1 MNQNQT
7 VFVLD
12 LGNTI
17 FKVGVFF
24 NGILEKVER
33 IPYDQIEK
41 ARDILNANEFTPV
54 FISSVVSDEL
64 TKKVCKIFSNAI
76 LFRRDLKLPISIEYD
91 SVQTLGLDRICN
103 AVGTFMTSKGKKT
116 VSIDIGTCIKFD
128 YIDEKGIYWGG
139 SISPGIDLR
148 FKSMNDYT
156 GNLPLIKDKENAKLV
171 GNSTINSMKSGVM
184 NGIQAELNQ
193 FMKMYNEDYQD
204 LMFFVT
210 GGDAVYFDFP
220 LKNNTFVDENLTL
233 KGLYEIYKFNAE

>member
-1 MNQNQT
+1 MNKNQT

-17 FKVGVFF
+17 IKVGVFF

-41 ARDILNANEFTPV
+41 ARYILNANEFTPV

-64 TKKVCKIFSNAI
+64 TKKVCTIFSNAI

-103 AVGTFMTSKGKKT
+103 VVGTFMISKGEKT

-128 YIDEKGIYWGG
+128 YIDEKGKYWGG

-148 FKSMNDYT
+148 YKSMNDYT
-156 GNLPLIKDKENAKLV
+156 GNLPLVKDKDKSKLV

-193 FMKMYNEDYQD
+193 FMKMYNQDYQD

>member
-17 FKVGVFF
+17 LKVGVFF

-41 ARDILNANEFTPV
+41 AKDILNANEFTPV

-64 TKKVCKIFSNAI
+64 TKKVCRIFSNAI

-103 AVGTFMTSKGKKT
+103 VVGTFMTSKGKKT

-128 YIDEKGIYWGG
+128 YIDEKGIYLGG

-148 FKSMNDYT
+148 YKSMNDYT
-156 GNLPLIKDKENAKLV
+156 GNLPLVKDKDKSKLV

>member
-1 MNQNQT
+1 MNKNQT

-17 FKVGVFF
+17 LKVGIFF
-24 NGILEKVER
+24 NGLLSKVER
-33 IPYDQIEK
+33 ISYENIEK

-54 FISSVVSDEL
+54 FISTVVSEEL
-64 TKKVCKIFSNAI
+64 TKKVCSIFPNAI
-76 LFRRDLKLPISIEYD
+76 LFHRDIKLPITIGYD
-91 SVQTLGLDRICN
+91 SFQTLGFDRISN
-103 AVGTFMTSKGKKT
+103 SIGAFMNSKGKKT

-128 YIDEKGIYWGG
+128 YIDENGMYWGG

-148 FKSMNDYT
+148 YKSMNDYT
-156 GNLPLIKDKENAKLV
+156 GNLPLVKDKDKVKLV

-184 NGIQAELNQ
+184 NGIQAELDQ
-193 FMKMYNEDYQD
+193 FIALYSKDYQD

-220 LKNNTFVDENLTL
+220 LKNNTFVDVNLTL